1 MYSVFRWIRRFF
13 LLRKLFIFLSMLGA
27 GGAYVDWP
35 QVKEA
40 IVRQSLSVPASVKRK
55 HTGAVTVGFWPGNT
69 AENVLVMW

>member
-1 MYSVFRWIRRFF
+1 
-13 LLRKLFIFLSMLGA
+13 MLGA

-35 QVKEA
+35 QLKEA